1 MFIKQKIVIICLASC
16 LCGMQTAAAAE
27 EQNLKVLGA
36 ITLSQKSMELKI
48 RDRSFKP
55 NFTSLGL
62 SLTGGIAPF
71 YITFNHDQSIKD
83 DIEAE
88 SAGLIFY
95 SRLDTSLE
103 LSYILSSQ
111 WRLSAGYR
119 TGKTESFY
127 SDSATSGA
135 FGTSEQGLFIG
146 GNYAYG
152 FGKKG
157 TLSASLAIAQ
167 LDGEV
172 SLREPFVDTS
182 AFVVGPPPPNNV
194 EGDALGF
201 SFGLAWTGS
210 ISDKT
215 QYSVGLKLHRYEF
228 EDKQVFGGLDLS
240 YDLNFTTYSF
250 SLVHSFK

>member
-1 MFIKQKIVIICLASC
+1 MFIKQKIVIICLASF
-16 LCGMQTAAAAE
+16 LCRMQAAFADE
-27 EQNLKVLGA
+27 EQKLKVVGGLS
-36 ITLSQKSMELKI
+36 LSQKSMELKI
-48 RDRSFKP
+48 RDRVFTP

-83 DIEAE
+83 DIEAD
-88 SAGLIFY
+88 SGGLIFF
-95 SRLDTSLE
+95 SRVDTSLE

-119 TGKTESFY
+119 TGETESFY
-127 SDSATSGA
+127 SATSDA
-135 FGTSEQGLFIG
+135 FGTSEEGLFIG

-157 TLSASLAIAQ
+157 TVSASVAIAQ

-172 SLREPFVDTS
+172 SLIEPFVDTS
-182 AFVVGPPPPNNV
+182 AFVVGPPAPANV

-228 EDKQVFGGLDLS
+228 EDNQVFGGLDLS
-240 YDLNFTTYSF
+240 YDLNFSTYSF
-250 SLVHSFK
+250 TLVHSF

>member
-1 MFIKQKIVIICLASC
+1 MGTKQKIVLICLASC
-16 LCGMQTAAAAE
+16 LCGMQTASAAE

-83 DIEAE
+83 DIEAD
-88 SAGLIFY
+88 SGGLIFY

-103 LSYILSSQ
+103 LSYILSTQ

-119 TGKTESFY
+119 TGETESFY
-127 SDSATSGA
+127 STDA
-135 FGTSEQGLFIG
+135 FGTSEQGFFIG
-146 GNYAYG
+146 GNYAHG

-182 AFVVGPPPPNNV
+182 AFVVGPPPPTNV
-194 EGDALGF
+194 VGDALGF
-201 SFGLAWTGS
+201 SFGLAWTGA